1 MTQRNL
7 AIVIGI
13 NVYENGISPLKT
25 PVNDAIKVAEV
36 LKTSYRY
43 EIKQL
48 LNCEAT
54 LQGIN
59 NLLESL
65 KAGTLTLSD
74 GRTVQVTSYE
84 RVLFY
89 FAGHGITEDAFENKN
104 GPAGYLLP
112 QDAQKTDKSTFL
124 PMRKLHDV
132 LVELECLHLL
142 LILDCCFAGAFG
154 FLRNLVPYE
163 KLYRERYDRFM
174 KGKAQQMIASAAY
187 DEKAL
192 DVLTRLGQRE
202 NQNTKK
208 HSPFAERM
216 FGKSKKA
223 LVTVICQ

>member
-1 MTQRNL
+1 MTQQNL

-13 NVYENGISPLKT
+13 NAYENGISPLKT

-59 NLLESL
+59 NLLENL

-74 GRTVQVTSYE
+74 GRTVQVTSYK

-89 FAGHGITEDAFENKN
+89 FAGHGITEDAFENKD

-112 QDAQKTDKSTFL
+112 QDARKTDKSTFL
-124 PMRKLHDV
+124 PMR
-132 LVELECLHLL
+132 ELQKILATLL
-142 LILDCCFAGAFG
+142 
-154 FLRNLVPYE
+154 
-163 KLYRERYDRFM
+163 
-174 KGKAQQMIASAAY
+174 
-187 DEKAL
+187 
-192 DVLTRLGQRE
+192 
-202 NQNTKK
+202 
-208 HSPFAERM
+208 
-216 FGKSKKA
+216 
-223 LVTVICQ
+223 

>member
-13 NVYENGISPLKT
+13 NAYENRISPLKT
-25 PVNDAIKVAEV
+25 PVNDAIGVAEV
-36 LKTSYRY
+36 LKSLYKY
-43 EIKQL
+43 EVKQL
-48 LNCEAT
+48 LNSEAT
-54 LQGIN
+54 LEGLN
-59 NLLESL
+59 NLLENL

-74 GRTVQVTSYE
+74 GRTVQVTSYQ

-124 PMRKLHDV
+124 PMRELHDV
-132 LVELECLHLL
+132 LVELECRHLL
-142 LILDCCFAGAFG
+142 VILDCCFAGAFR
-154 FLRNLVPYE
+154 FLRNLVPFQ

-192 DVLTRLGQRE
+192 DVLTRLG
-202 NQNTKK
+202 
-208 HSPFAERM
+208 SER
-216 FGKSKKA
+216 K
-223 LVTVICQ
+223 